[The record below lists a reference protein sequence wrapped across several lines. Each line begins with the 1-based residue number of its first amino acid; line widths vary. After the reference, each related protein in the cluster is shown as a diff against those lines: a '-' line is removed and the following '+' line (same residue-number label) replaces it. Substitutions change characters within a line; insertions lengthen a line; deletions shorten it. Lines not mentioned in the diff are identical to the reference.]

1 MDHWLENLTQWAL
14 WTLQRSGRHLF
25 LIGVSFFLLGLAGW
39 LIQVSRRWLGR
50 RRDASAANL
59 PTTDPKA
66 LARRILE
73 ISACPS
79 VILMTAEQY
88 DCLSVTVPVQT
99 AMELVRQKKRCL
111 LIDLDLPRN
120 SVARV
125 FELESLEALEQP
137 RPIQTPFKDL
147 HVWPAVYFNGDQ
159 SIPLG
164 KVVAAAAGVYDVV
177 LIYAPLLQESPHLQ
191 PAASACQCALLFH
204 PAGDFSHG
212 LRLALQQRGTV
223 LFDIP
228 SGIAPTA
235 PPPPHPPAAK
245 NKIVEWPV
253 PGHNDPAIR
262 DSATVGDIDKLN

>member
-1 MDHWLENLTQWAL
+1 MDHWIENLTQWAQ

-39 LIQVSRRWLGR
+39 LIQVFRRWIGR
-50 RRDASAANL
+50 RRDLSAANL
-59 PTTDPKA
+59 AAASPKA

-79 VILMTAEQY
+79 VILMTSEQY

-99 AMELVRQKKRCL
+99 AMELVRHRKRCL

-120 SVARV
+120 PVARV
-125 FELESLEALEQP
+125 FELESLPDLDRP

-147 HVWPAVYFNGDQ
+147 HVWPAVYFNGEQ

-164 KVVAAAAGVYDVV
+164 KVAAAAGGAYDVI

-191 PAASACQCALLFH
+191 PAAAACQCALLFH
-204 PAGDFSHG
+204 PANDFSQG
-212 LRLALQQRGTV
+212 LRLALQQCGAVIFDVPSNTPTV
-223 LFDIP
+223 
-228 SGIAPTA
+228 T
-235 PPPPHPPAAK
+235 PPPNPPASK
-245 NKIVEWPV
+245 KKIVEWGV
-253 PGHNDPAIR
+253 PGHNEAAIR
-262 DSATVGDIDKLN
+262 DSATVGDTDKLN

>member
-39 LIQVSRRWLGR
+39 LIQVFRRWLGQ
-50 RRDASAANL
+50 RRDVSAANFAA
-59 PTTDPKA
+59 TDPKA
-66 LARRILE
+66 LTRRILE

-79 VILMTAEQY
+79 VILMTSEQY

-111 LIDLDLPRN
+111 LIDLDLARN
-120 SVARV
+120 PVAQV
-125 FELESLEALEQP
+125 FELESLPAPDRP

-147 HVWPAVYFNGDQ
+147 HVWPAVYFNGER
-159 SIPLG
+159 SIPPG
-164 KVVAAAAGVYDVV
+164 KVVAAAAGAYDVV
-177 LIYAPLLQESPHLQ
+177 LLYAPLLGQSPFLQ

-204 PAGDFSHG
+204 PAGDFSHA
-212 LRLALQQRGTV
+212 LRLALQHSGAV

-228 SGIAPTA
+228 SGISPTT
-235 PPPPHPPAAK
+235 PPPSNPLAEK
-245 NKIVEWPV
+245 NKTVDCSV
-253 PGHNDPAIR
+253 PGH
-262 DSATVGDIDKLN
+262 L